1 MAERVRLIV
10 SFAALTLTSGA
21 WAQSFAGNEIV
32 AATAAELAATIEARR
47 AELEA
52 DPRAVAE
59 LVDTLILPRFDMQR
73 GSRAILDAH
82 WRSATP
88 TERDR
93 FTAAFYNY
101 LVATYGNAL
110 LYFKPDTVR
119 VLPFRGDVADLPAHV
134 RTVVTMNDG
143 TEVDVEFLM
152 IEHDGGWRVVDV
164 VAEGVS
170 YVRTYRSQFRV
181 DIATEGLASV
191 IEWLEA
197 KAVPSA
203 PDATPAAAS
212 TPAAATDPGP
222 R

>member
-1 MAERVRLIV
+1 VAERVGRITLL
-10 SFAALTLTSGA
+10 AALVLTRGA
-21 WAQSFAGNEIV
+21 WAQTFAGNEIV
-32 AATAAELAATIEARR
+32 AATSAEIAETIEARR

-52 DPRAVAE
+52 DPRAIAE
-59 LVDTLILPRFDMQR
+59 VVDTLILPRFDMQR
-73 GSRAILDAH
+73 GTRAILDEH
-82 WRSATP
+82 WRSAT
-88 TERDR
+88 TVERDR
-93 FTAAFYNY
+93 FAAAFYNY
-101 LVATYGNAL
+101 LVATYGDAL
-110 LYFKPDTVR
+110 LYYKSDTVR
-119 VLPFRGDVADLPAHV
+119 VLPFRGDPADQPAHV
-134 RTVVTMNDG
+134 RTIVTLNDG

-152 IEHDGGWRVVDV
+152 IGRDSDWQVVDV

-203 PDATPAAAS
+203 ENAS
-212 TPAAATDPGP
+212 PSAATGPDPGP

>member
-1 MAERVRLIV
+1 VAERARHIALL
-10 SFAALTLTSGA
+10 AALALTRGA
-21 WAQSFAGNEIV
+21 WAQSFAGNDIV
-32 AATAAELAATIEARR
+32 AATSAELAATIEARR

-52 DPRAVAE
+52 DPRAIAA

-73 GSRAILDAH
+73 GARAILDEH

-88 TERDR
+88 AERDR
-93 FTAAFYNY
+93 FVAAFYNY
-101 LVATYGNAL
+101 LVATYGDAL

-119 VLPFRGDVADLPAHV
+119 VLPFRGDPADQPAHV
-134 RTVVTMNDG
+134 RTIVTLNDG

-152 IEHDGGWRVVDV
+152 IGRDGDWQVVDV

-197 KAVPSA
+197 KAVPSTA
-203 PDATPAAAS
+203 DASP
-212 TPAAATDPGP
+212 
-222 R
+222 